1 MVKTNQSRG
10 GYIIITSILIAM
22 VLMIIPLPD
31 SIRILRPEWVL
42 LTLMYWALALPRS
55 VGVGYAWVVGILMD
69 ILLGGV
75 LGVLAFSYAL
85 VVYLILRF
93 HLQLRQFPLWQQ
105 ALSLMSF
112 ILLVHIV
119 TVSMT
124 SLSANW
130 LVWFPAAATSTLLWP
145 FVHVILR
152 AVRRT
157 YNVR

>member
-1 MVKTNQSRG
+1 MVKANQSRG
-10 GYIIITSILIAM
+10 GYIIIASILIAM

-31 SIRILRPEWVL
+31 SIRNLRPEWVL

-55 VGVGYAWVVGILMD
+55 VGVGCAWVVGILMD

-85 VVYLILRF
+85 VVFLILRF

-157 YNVR
+157 FNVR

>member
-1 MVKTNQSRG
+1 
-10 GYIIITSILIAM
+10 
-22 VLMIIPLPD
+22 
-31 SIRILRPEWVL
+31 
-42 LTLMYWALALPRS
+42 
-55 VGVGYAWVVGILMD
+55 MD

-85 VVYLILRF
+85 VVFLILRF

-124 SLSANW
+124 SLSSGW
-130 LVWFPAAATSTLLWP
+130 LVWLPAAVTSTLLWP
-145 FVHVILR
+145 FVYMFLR

-157 YNVR
+157 FNVR

>member
-1 MVKTNQSRG
+1 MVKANQSRG
-10 GYIIITSILIAM
+10 GHIIIASILIAM

-31 SIRILRPEWVL
+31 SIRNLRPEWVL

-55 VGVGYAWVVGILMD
+55 VGVGCAWVVGILMD

-124 SLSANW
+124 SLSSGW
-130 LVWFPAAATSTLLWP
+130 LVWLPAAVTSTLLWP
-145 FVHVILR
+145 FVYMFLI

-157 YNVR
+157 FNVR

>member
-1 MVKTNQSRG
+1 MVKANQSRG
-10 GYIIITSILIAM
+10 GHIIIASILIAM

-105 ALSLMSF
+105 ALSLMSL

-130 LVWFPAAATSTLLWP
+130 LVWVPAAATSTLLWP